1 MPTDHSGFDPTRD
14 IRLDS
19 DSLRAIA
26 HPLRV
31 NLLSELR
38 LHGAATAS
46 QLARR
51 LGESSGATSYH
62 LRQLALHGFVAE
74 DETQGSRRER
84 WWRSVHRY
92 TFLDLSGDDIGD
104 RAAGGEYLRA
114 VARNYSAM
122 MLRFAEDVER
132 VDEVYGAGWSKA
144 YTLSDWTLQLT
155 AAQTT
160 QLNEELFELLVRY
173 RDLPA
178 DDQAS
183 AVKAQVQPF
192 PLPPDPQE

>member
-1 MPTDHSGFDPTRD
+1 MPKDVSGFDPTQD
-14 IRLDS
+14 IRLDR

-38 LHGAATAS
+38 LHGPSTAS

-62 LRQLALHGFVAE
+62 LRQLALHGFVTE
-74 DETQGSRRER
+74 DETRRAGRER

-92 TFLDLSGDDIGD
+92 TFLDLSGELGD
-104 RAAGGEYLRA
+104 PAAGGEYLRA
-114 VARNYSAM
+114 VARNYSAL
-122 MLRFAEDVER
+122 MLRFAEQVER
-132 VDEVYGAGWSKA
+132 VAQVYGPEWVPA
-144 YTLSDWTLQLT
+144 YTLSDWTLRLT
-155 AAQTT
+155 ARQATE
-160 QLNEELFELLVRY
+160 LNGELFELLNRY

-178 DDQAS
+178 EDGAGV
-183 AVKAQVQPF
+183 VKAQLQLF
-192 PLPPDPQE
+192 PLPPDPNS

>member
-1 MPTDHSGFDPTRD
+1 MPKDVSGFDPAQD
-14 IRLDS
+14 IRLDRN
-19 DSLRAIA
+19 SLRVIA

-38 LHGAATAS
+38 LHGPATAS

-62 LRQLALHGFVAE
+62 LRQLALHGFVTE
-74 DETQGSRRER
+74 DETRRSGRER

-92 TFLDLSGDDIGD
+92 TFLDLTGELGDP
-104 RAAGGEYLRA
+104 AAGGEYLRA
-114 VARNYSAM
+114 VARNYSAQ

-132 VDEVYGAGWSKA
+132 VDEVYGPEWVKA
-144 YTLSDWTLQLT
+144 FTLSDWTLRLT
-155 AAQTT
+155 ALQAAE
-160 QLNEELFELLVRY
+160 LHSELFELLNRY

-178 DDQAS
+178 DDRAS
-183 AVKAQVQPF
+183 VVKAQVQLF
-192 PLPPDPQE
+192 PLPPDPQS